1 MLRIQFCPEYGVCH
15 MKFFMHSSVSIV
27 TRLWAEQLRSGD
39 SVAGTGKTFVFRLL
53 VQARHLSFGCW
64 YRQDICLRV
73 AGTGKTLVFP
83 LHCPDRVCSPPSLP
97 IMELVLSL
105 AVRGPRTAVLA
116 LKNTQ
121 IHRVII
127 IARWL
132 TLYTGCSYYS

>member
-1 MLRIQFCPEYGVCH
+1 LSFGCWYRQDIC
-15 MKFFMHSSVSIV
+15 
-27 TRLWAEQLRSGD
+27 L

-53 VQARHLSFGCW
+53 VQARHLYFGCW

>member
-1 MLRIQFCPEYGVCH
+1 

-73 AGTGKTLVFP
+73 ADTGKTFVFRLLVQARHLSWGCWYRQDICLSVAGTGKTFVLGLLVQAR
-83 LHCPDRVCSPPSLP
+83 H
-97 IMELVLSL
+97 LS
-105 AVRGPRTAVLA
+105 
-116 LKNTQ
+116 
-121 IHRVII
+121 
-127 IARWL
+127 
-132 TLYTGCSYYS
+132 